1 MNEFEQLK
9 NNWNAQPLDGPSSSD
24 YSALKNKIKGIAKK
38 QRITNVVLILTI
50 AVLVLFFIYI
60 GAIHFVPIAFA
71 LATMILVLVLRIW
84 IEVVS
89 ITRLKKIV
97 GVANVQNF
105 KENLKKYY
113 KNRVLVHLVV
123 TPLLL
128 GIYAYAFWT
137 LLPGFKASL
146 SSGFYNYI
154 VYSSIILLIFFIFF
168 IGNEVKK
175 ELRVLQQLKR
185 D

>member
-9 NNWNAQPLDGPSSSD
+9 NNWNAQLFDEPSSSD

-38 QRITNVVLILTI
+38 QRITNVVLVLTI
-50 AVLVLFFIYI
+50 AVLVLFFMYI
-60 GAIHFVPIAFA
+60 GAIHFIPIAFA
-71 LATMILVLVLRIW
+71 LAAMILILVIRIW

-113 KNRVLVHLVV
+113 KN
-123 TPLLL
+123 T
-128 GIYAYAFWT
+128 Y
-137 LLPGFKASL
+137 GFAKGLIDIKLEGEINDEESEAIAL
-146 SSGFYNYI
+146 ANY
-154 VYSSIILLIFFIFF
+154 F
-168 IGNEVKK
+168 EAK
-175 ELRVLQQLKR
+175 
-185 D
+185 